1 MLIKPKIED
10 EFFDLLMQDLNDE
23 DFNDEPVDKR
33 RVRRVF
39 VAS

>member
-1 MLIKPKIED
+1 MLKPKIED
-10 EFFDLLMQDLNDE
+10 EFFDLLMQD
-23 DFNDEPVDKR
+23 FNDDDFGTEVVDKK